1 MNVRENA
8 IYYIKKN
15 IFIVLVLIGLCPIL
29 AISYAKFTINSESY
43 RSNEMYI
50 SELLYSIKIDNENT
64 YTIVIDPGETEHTVE
79 ITSLSGIST
88 NYKLAYLNN
97 VNIYIKYASDYMD
110 ASFGGILT
118 KRTISLTIKNTS
130 TESQILSLMVF
141 GGYSFNDVDEIK
153 VLDTYTEIKNDY
165 WKYDYET
172 TALYVDNKRVDNLD
186 SGKYYT
192 LDNYTCDNL
201 PQGESVSFDFET
213 QRVLMPISSQIKCK
227 LYFTEGSYMVNE
239 YAYTGAVQTL
249 EIKRNGYYKL
259 EVWGA
264 EGGSANAYVTKVGGY
279 GSYSVGYYPLTS
291 GDTLYIYVGGR
302 GNDAGWGKDTNGGYN
317 GGGNGSCGGKTC
329 GGGGGGTD
337 IRLGNNNIS
346 DRIIVAGGGGGAFCH
361 NYQPA
366 GLIYDGG
373 HAGGIQGTGVAP
385 GTQSSGYVLGYGG
398 PTSHSY
404 GSGGGGGGYYGGG
417 SNGDKAGSG
426 GSGYIGN
433 SKLVNKCMY
442 CYGCQTSAEES
453 TKTVTNTCISDTPTE
468 KCSKKGS
475 GYAKITFVGNNIN

>member
-97 VNIYIKYASDYMD
+97 VNIDIKYASDYMD

-130 TESQILSLMVF
+130 TESQTLSLMVF

-201 PQGESVSFDFET
+201 PQG
-213 QRVLMPISSQIKCK
+213 
-227 LYFTEGSYMVNE
+227 
-239 YAYTGAVQTL
+239 
-249 EIKRNGYYKL
+249 
-259 EVWGA
+259 
-264 EGGSANAYVTKVGGY
+264 GSANAYVTKVGGY

-302 GNDAGWGKDTNGGYN
+302 GNDAGQGKDANGGYN

-385 GTQSSGYVLGYGG
+385 GTQSSGYALGYGG

-404 GSGGGGGGYYGGG
+404 GSGGGGYYGGG